1 MGKLNIFFSIF
12 FNFFFLFHSS
22 EILTFFRT
30 MNAIPQPVDIAS
42 QDSTDGLIASLSNC
56 LKQGETITGM
66 SGKHMKSQGIV
77 GKSFF
82 DWDLKDL
89 SEPQKKIFKRL
100 QSSFEG
106 QEGKRS
112 H

>member
-1 MGKLNIFFSIF
+1 MGKLNIFFS
-12 FNFFFLFHSS
+12 FFFFHSS

>member
-1 MGKLNIFFSIF
+1 MNIFFSIF

-22 EILTFFRT
+22 EIITFFRT

-100 QSSFEG
+100 QGSFEG